1 MHFSFRDVDPPPKEK
16 DDNNAIV
23 RLIYGKVRTYGTNAG
38 RATILCISIVNLLI
52 MRRNSEIHDDYRQN
66 CPVITFSDAALLL
79 RFFTLIVGETF
90 TTHTQFYQWPL
101 YVAGFSDI
109 HQSLEA
115 GLARGD
121 IETNN
126 TDQTSN
132 QEVRYTNTY
141 TKAYVLLIQMYH

>member
-1 MHFSFRDVDPPPKEK
+1 ME
-16 DDNNAIV
+16 
-23 RLIYGKVRTYGTNAG
+23 
-38 RATILCISIVNLLI
+38 
-52 MRRNSEIHDDYRQN
+52 
-66 CPVITFSDAALLL
+66 TFSDAALQL
-79 RFFTLIVGETF
+79 RFVSLIVGETF

-132 QEVRYTNTY
+132 QEVRYTNTSTY
-141 TKAYVLLIQMYH
+141 KLICITVPDVPLIHAFSNLWLTIYRHTTN